1 MNERE
6 LLKQQ
11 IAEARVRLQRLEE
24 QEKNSLRNSVINIS

>member
-6 LLKQQ
+6 LLKHQ
-11 IAEARVRLQRLEE
+11 IAEARVRLQRLED